1 MFRNEFNFMVQGF
14 WSLYI
19 MTYHKS
25 SLFIAAIVYIV
36 SYKEIGIG
44 GVKKEGRGNC
54 DQAGKINE
62 SINKRKKKNHP

>member
-1 MFRNEFNFMVQGF
+1 
-14 WSLYI
+14 

-25 SLFIAAIVYIV
+25 SLFIAAIVCIV

-62 SINKRKKKNHP
+62 LINKRKKKNHP

>member
-1 MFRNEFNFMVQGF
+1 
-14 WSLYI
+14 

-25 SLFIAAIVYIV
+25 SLFIAAIVCIV

-54 DQAGKINE
+54 VQAGKINKL
-62 SINKRKKKNHP
+62 INKRKKKNHP